1 MLDDQG
7 GLPGGGEMP
16 NLRVREDQQVTP
28 PPHQERWGAGSV
40 YSHKDFLMDW
50 MWSVE
55 GREEPRGGPGFRL
68 ER

>member
-1 MLDDQG
+1 
-7 GLPGGGEMP
+7 MP

-55 GREEPRGGPGFRL
+55 GRAEPRGGPGFRL